1 MRKIAQRGAAAAVLA
16 GLATAGLMVAAGP
29 ASASTS
35 TETCSSTFSG
45 GNITYRVCVYTDGAS
60 AHSYAQVT
68 GGSPFSPANVYTFGS
83 SYVVGGAQLG
93 RTSGPSRVY
102 GNAQYFLGGDTVGCG
117 ATVKAEFSASANYGP
132 FGPTVSVEKTVV
144 C

>member
-1 MRKIAQRGAAAAVLA
+1 MRKYAQRGAAAAVLA

-29 ASASTS
+29 ASASS
-35 TETCSSTFSG
+35 SESCSSTFSG
-45 GNITYRVCVYTDGAS
+45 GGITYRVCVYTDGAS

-68 GGSPFSPANVYTFGS
+68 GGSPFSPVNVFTGGR

-93 RTSGPSRVY
+93 QNSGPSRVY
-102 GNAQYFLGGDTVGCG
+102 GNAQYFLGGDAVGCG
-117 ATVKAEFSASANYGP
+117 ATVKAEFNASANYGP
-132 FGPTVSVEKTVV
+132 FGPTVTVEKTVV